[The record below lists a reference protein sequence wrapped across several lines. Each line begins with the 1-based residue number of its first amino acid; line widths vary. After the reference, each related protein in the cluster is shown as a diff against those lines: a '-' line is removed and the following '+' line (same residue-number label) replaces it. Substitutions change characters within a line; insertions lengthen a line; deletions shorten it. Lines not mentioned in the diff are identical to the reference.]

1 MIRVVGMLWSI
12 AGTVLAGIAIMVI
25 LAVPSLAGHAMQY
38 IPYAALAG
46 FVVAIPL
53 AFVVA
58 RMIVKTTA
66 PPLSRP

>member
-12 AGTVLAGIAIMVI
+12 AGTVLAGIAIIIV
-25 LAVPSLAGHAMQY
+25 LAVPSFAGHAMQY

-46 FVVAIPL
+46 VVAGLPV

-58 RMIVKTTA
+58 RMIGKVAT
-66 PPLSRP
+66 S

>member
-12 AGTVLAGIAIMVI
+12 AGTVLAGIAIIIV
-25 LAVPSLAGHAMQY
+25 LAVPSFAGHAMQY

-46 FVVAIPL
+46 VVVAFPV

-58 RMIVKTTA
+58 RMIGKGATG
-66 PPLSRP
+66 